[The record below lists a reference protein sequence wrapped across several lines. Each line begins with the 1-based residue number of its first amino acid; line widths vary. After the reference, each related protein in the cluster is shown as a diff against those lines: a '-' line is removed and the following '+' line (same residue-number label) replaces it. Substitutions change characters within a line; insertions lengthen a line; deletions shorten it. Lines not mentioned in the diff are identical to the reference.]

1 MDRWPRTVSGRFG
14 NVGAGDAIRFVSYD
28 GQRASTRQPTRVTHV
43 LFLLLAFPPNR
54 RLPVLGAVIVL
65 LSCLANHLLFP
76 GYKRLFLMSP
86 FILII
91 LIVYIDV
98 WIIRRNLAQREA
110 RSPVFGP
117 HRMSIAP
124 DGLVDETSTSRHFY
138 KWLGVEHIEIDS
150 RFIYVIIDSP
160 FLYLIS
166 KRSFKSEEEADAF
179 SEALLGYYQAARAQ
193 NP

>member
-1 MDRWPRTVSGRFG
+1 MFQPALRSIVLSKWI
-14 NVGAGDAIRFVSYD
+14 AGLELCPDALAMSEQETLSVSYRMTASELL
-28 GQRASTRQPTRVTHV
+28 RASRRVLPTYYFYYSLFRQIVGYV
-43 LFLLLAFPPNR
+43 S
-54 RLPVLGAVIVL
+54 LGALIVL
-65 LSCLANHLLFP
+65 LSCLANHLFFP
-76 GYKRLFLMSP
+76 DYRSSFLMSP

-110 RSPVFGP
+110 CSPVFGP

-150 RFIYVIIDSP
+150 RFIYVIMILH
-160 FLYLIS
+160 F
-166 KRSFKSEEEADAF
+166 FT
-179 SEALLGYYQAARAQ
+179 
-193 NP
+193 